1 MKKIQKL
8 MSFMLMG
15 MLTAACSLKEGDIDF
30 SYQGKEDGVL
40 LGTWNEC
47 YNDPCFCFDSS
58 VSYTFQG
65 TETAGTF
72 TVKSVSYLDSDANEY
87 VREGE
92 YTVKDGVL
100 SILYQDEKQPTRYK
114 LVTLGKKEMEW
125 QMEGTK
131 FARNQYACEYRHFSR

>member
-30 SYQGKEDGVL
+30 SYQGEKDGVL

-47 YNDPCFCFDSS
+47 YNDPGFCFDSS

-72 TVKSVSYLDSDANEY
+72 TVKYVSYLDSDADEY

-131 FARNQYACEYRHFSR
+131 FAQNQYACEYRHFSR